1 MGALCIMSFL
11 LGVCWVCRGACRAV
25 CRVCALGVVVVVFM
39 HAWSWPSIVLCT
51 SCARDVVL
59 CLCRRLACA
68 FVRFAIY
75 ACSSW
80 CIFMCG
86 FCAVLLWDDLWV
98 GVAIHS

>member
-59 CLCRRLACA
+59 CLCRRRACA
-68 FVRFAIY
+68 FVRFAICMFLVVHIY
-75 ACSSW
+75 VRFLC
-80 CIFMCG
+80 
-86 FCAVLLWDDLWV
+86 
-98 GVAIHS
+98 GVAVG